1 MESRPTVNRFDR
13 LELKVLLDPRQ
24 RRAIESI
31 VRARMAPDPY
41 GDAEGRYPIVSLY
54 LDDGE
59 LSAYWDRDRAIA
71 SRRKLRVRIYGGAST
86 RAAPTCFVEIK
97 HKYGG
102 RTAKRRVALPVDEA
116 LAVVAGAR
124 PTTRLT
130 ALEALVA
137 LEAQAMVRD
146 GHLAP
151 CCVMRYDRQAYLG
164 DAESPDL
171 RITFDSAVR
180 ARARDLTPAPD
191 DDDFDVALLPDGA
204 ATLEIKVDQV
214 VPWWLAKAVADV
226 GPVGAA
232 ISKYSL
238 AAERLLVPRY
248 LASLRASAKAAPTH
262 ARSERTV
269 NGHVQSVLQRDPQ
282 AGR

>member
-1 MESRPTVNRFDR
+1 MGPGPRDR
-13 LELKVLLDPRQ
+13 L
-24 RRAIESI
+24 
-31 VRARMAPDPY
+31 APQ
-41 GDAEGRYPIVSLY
+41 A
-54 LDDGE
+54 
-59 LSAYWDRDRAIA
+59 
-71 SRRKLRVRIYGGAST
+71 RVRIYGGAST

-97 HKYGG
+97 HEYGG

-151 CCVMRYDRQAYLG
+151 RCVMRYDRQAYLG

-269 NGHVQSVLQRDPQ
+269 NGHVQSVLRRDPQ